1 MASDY
6 LAMYLQVQ
14 FDMGETGNVVA
25 IRHFSAATSRLS
37 DAVINGNLF
46 TDLSDVKIEAGQC
59 AAQSRVVV
67 LIDSSLPGRNKILPP
82 EGRQAAARILNKLN
96 DIQNTPPS
104 APVFGGPKITSIS
117 IRSGM
122 RNMSL
127 PRPYRQGF
135 VDNRNF
141 RSGVFSMDTTGGVR
155 FEVIP
160 PVFVNGNL
168 FFAVT
173 FFGWDRMLLTNF

>member
-6 LAMYLQVQ
+6 LAMYLKVA
-14 FDMGETGNVVA
+14 FDMGELGNVVA

-37 DAVINGNLF
+37 DAVKSGNLF
-46 TDLSDVKIEAGQC
+46 TEPEDVKIEAQQC
-59 AAQSRVVV
+59 AAQRQVTV
-67 LIDSSLPGRNKILPP
+67 LVDSTLPGRNKILPQ
-82 EGRQAAARILNKLN
+82 EGKDAADRILKKLN
-96 DIQNTPPS
+96 DIQNAPPS
-104 APVFGGPKITSIS
+104 APVIGGTTISSIS

-141 RSGVFSMDTTGGVR
+141 RSGVFRWTR
-155 FEVIP
+155 P
-160 PVFVNGNL
+160 
-168 FFAVT
+168 AA
-173 FFGWDRMLLTNF
+173 

>member
-6 LAMYLQVQ
+6 LAMYLKVA
-14 FDMGETGNVVA
+14 FDMGELGNVVA

-37 DAVINGNLF
+37 DAVKSGNLF
-46 TDLSDVKIEAGQC
+46 TDLEDVKIEAQQC
-59 AAQSRVVV
+59 AAQKRVTV
-67 LIDSSLPGRNKILPP
+67 LLDSTLPGRDKILPQ
-82 EGRQAAARILNKLN
+82 EGKDAVDRILKKLN
-96 DIQNTPPS
+96 DLSNPT
-104 APVFGGPKITSIS
+104 APIIGGPAISSIS

-122 RNMSL
+122 RNMSF

-141 RSGVFSMDTTGGVR
+141 RSSLFSMDTSGGTR
-155 FEVIP
+155 FQIIP
-160 PVFVNGNL
+160 PVSFNGNM

-173 FFGWDRMLLTNF
+173 FFGWDQMLLTIF